1 MQSNSSQAE
10 CTRPHLLILIMDSH
24 MLPFQE
30 SKRMQA
36 DLDFLLTVAIIH
48 LHIKM
53 AVYTR
58 NVPVLRSQTSNCT
71 ALEKH
76 WKKNLAISTFWM
88 NLQAGTL
95 KMPMEKKKA

>member
-1 MQSNSSQAE
+1 
-10 CTRPHLLILIMDSH
+10 
-24 MLPFQE
+24 
-30 SKRMQA
+30 
-36 DLDFLLTVAIIH
+36 
-48 LHIKM
+48 M